1 MTRFIRK
8 DPVEFQSQQYSP
20 RHSELIKIN
29 QKNMFTGIIAK
40 VGKIKDKKIKDNC
53 LYLTIEKPKG
63 WSIGLGASIC
73 TNGTCL
79 TVKTMDDNNYTTE
92 LMPETLA
99 RTYFADSN
107 QEYVNL
113 EKSLSLNDLLDGHLV
128 TGHVDTIGKI
138 IDIED
143 LGDSKVYKYEF
154 DEKYNKYVAE
164 KASIAVDGISLTV
177 VDVEKNWFTTALV
190 DYTLQNTTIGK
201 KEVGDPVH
209 LEFDIIAKY
218 LEKLINK

>member
-1 MTRFIRK
+1 
-8 DPVEFQSQQYSP
+8 
-20 RHSELIKIN
+20 
-29 QKNMFTGIIAK
+29 MFTGIIAK
-40 VGKIKDKKIKDNC
+40 MGKIKDKKIKGNC
-53 LYLTIEKPKG
+53 LYLTIEKPKD
-63 WSIGLGASIC
+63 WTIGLGDSIC

-79 TVKTMDDNNYTTE
+79 TVKTMDDDSYTTE
-92 LMPETLA
+92 LMPETLT

-154 DEKYNKYVAE
+154 DKKFNKYVAE
-164 KASIAVDGISLTV
+164 KASITMDGISLTI
-177 VDVEKNWFTTALV
+177 VDVGDDWFTTALV
-190 DYTLQNTTIGK
+190 DYTLQNTIIGK
-201 KEVGDPVH
+201 KGVGDPVH

-218 LEKLINK
+218 LEKLIKK